1 MSASLRVNNGLSRQ
15 RQPAPLCRD
24 PGSKVS
30 NETFHSSSP
39 SALIIKL
46 NREYFKLRR
55 ELVNKKSLFCKRKEG
70 HVWIV
75 VTSSSRLW
83 APPFSDLAL
92 HYRLWTGKF
101 CLKKLRWLLAR
112 TYNFISPI

>member
-24 PGSKVS
+24 PGSIS

-46 NREYFKLRR
+46 NRVYFKLRR

-70 HVWIV
+70 HLWILF
-75 VTSSSRLW
+75 TSSSRL
-83 APPFSDLAL
+83 
-92 HYRLWTGKF
+92 
-101 CLKKLRWLLAR
+101 
-112 TYNFISPI
+112 

>member
-15 RQPAPLCRD
+15 RQTAPLCRD

-30 NETFHSSSP
+30 NEALHSAYP

-55 ELVNKKSLFCKRKEG
+55 ELGNKKKNCFVNAKKAVFGSSPHLTGCGCLPFLISLFTTIYGWVSFASK
-70 HVWIV
+70 
-75 VTSSSRLW
+75 S
-83 APPFSDLAL
+83 
-92 HYRLWTGKF
+92 
-101 CLKKLRWLLAR
+101 
-112 TYNFISPI
+112 

>member
-55 ELVNKKSLFCKRKEG
+55 ELVNKKVCFVNAKKAMFG
-70 HVWIV
+70 
-75 VTSSSRLW
+75 SSSHL
-83 APPFSDLAL
+83 AVGCGHLPFL
-92 HYRLWTGKF
+92 
-101 CLKKLRWLLAR
+101 
-112 TYNFISPI
+112 ISRFTTIYGRVSFASKS